1 MIILIFES
9 IAIDE
14 ININNLI
21 YNLFFKISI
30 FIK

>member
-9 IAIDE
+9 KDIKE

-21 YNLFFKISI
+21 YKLLIKISI
-30 FIK
+30 FI